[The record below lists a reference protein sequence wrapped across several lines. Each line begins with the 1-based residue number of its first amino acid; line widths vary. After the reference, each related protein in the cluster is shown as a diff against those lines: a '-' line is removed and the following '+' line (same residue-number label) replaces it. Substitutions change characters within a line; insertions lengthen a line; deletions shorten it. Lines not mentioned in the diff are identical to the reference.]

1 MKYLL
6 SIKEHAQWRS
16 GEVIPE
22 LIDFLNKNVKI
33 ESKKI
38 GDKILT
44 ILYFGSDRETLLT
57 SKKFIVSKILNE
69 LETQIT
75 RELGEIKEAD
85 LRKTCREFL
94 NSIKPEE
101 HLNEGLKEWATI
113 FATALT
119 LNLVPPQIAKADTET
134 KREWVKEKGN
144 ELVKS
149 VENISE
155 EDFKKLKSEIVTQS
169 IDQSTSLKKLNNL
182 LRSQKN
188 DISSDVVDLN
198 RFYEIKVF
206 HNKKIEKYIAIAIKK
221 DSIDGIVSKEKWEE
235 IKNSNNIINEGL
247 KEWATIFATAL
258 ALNLVPP
265 QIAKADTE
273 TKREWV
279 EEKGKEVVKESE
291 KVNPWERKNSKSNR
305 HFIRS
310 VSVGKA
316 DTKEGARQMAEK
328 SNLENI
334 QNQSQFILKL
344 VRSEFNLP
352 QREVKKPNIK
362 LEQRGFDENSGV
374 WFRKS
379 GNLEVV
385 YVTQEIEINSIR
397 DWVLKEL
404 KNEGIKPTPEFEQY
418 FVDALE
424 KLKDFNPQNNTDVE
438 TFINSTQTGSVVTGG
453 TWSENLLNYNPNQK
467 PPQMKEV
474 KPVQTPSHNAQLRA
488 AGHDSKLYKK
498 FFRCGRLR
506 ILN

>member
-6 SIKEHAQWRS
+6 SIKEHTEWRS
-16 GEVIPE
+16 GEIIPE
-22 LIDFLNKNVKI
+22 LINFLNRNVKI

-38 GDKILT
+38 GDRILT
-44 ILYFGSDRETLLT
+44 ILYFGSESETLLT
-57 SKKFIVSKILNE
+57 SKRFLVSKILNE
-69 LETQIT
+69 LETDIKE
-75 RELGEIKEAD
+75 ELGEIKEAD

-94 NSIKPEE
+94 NSINPEE
-101 HLNEGLKEWATI
+101 HL
-113 FATALT
+113 
-119 LNLVPPQIAKADTET
+119 
-134 KREWVKEKGN
+134 
-144 ELVKS
+144 
-149 VENISE
+149 
-155 EDFKKLKSEIVTQS
+155 
-169 IDQSTSLKKLNNL
+169 
-182 LRSQKN
+182 
-188 DISSDVVDLN
+188 
-198 RFYEIKVF
+198 
-206 HNKKIEKYIAIAIKK
+206 
-221 DSIDGIVSKEKWEE
+221 
-235 IKNSNNIINEGL
+235 NEGL

-273 TKREWV
+273 TKKEWV
-279 EEKGKEVVKESE
+279 EEKGNEIVKEVE

-316 DTKEGARQMAEK
+316 DTKEVARQMAEK

-334 QNQSQFILKL
+334 QNQSQFILKY

-352 QREVKKPNIK
+352 QKEVKKPNIK

-397 DWVLKEL
+397 EWVLKEL
-404 KNEGIKPTPEFEQY
+404 KKEGIKPTPEFEQY

-424 KLKDFNPQNNTDVE
+424 KLKDFSPENKQEVE
-438 TFINSTQTGSVVTGG
+438 SFLNSTQTGSVVSGG

-467 PPQMKEV
+467 PPEMREV

-488 AGHDSKLYKK
+488 AGHDSKLYRK

>member
-1 MKYLL
+1 MKYVL
-6 SIKEHAQWRS
+6 SINEYKKWRS
-16 GEVIPE
+16 GKVIPQLLE
-22 LIDFLNKNVKI
+22 FFDRNVKI
-33 ESKKI
+33 KSKKI
-38 GDKILT
+38 GEQTLT
-44 ILYFGSDRETLLT
+44 IFYFGFDSVT
-57 SKKFIVSKILNE
+57 SLSSKSLIVSKILNE
-69 LETQIT
+69 LDSEIT
-75 RELGEIKEAD
+75 EQVGNFEESD
-85 LRKTCREFL
+85 LRKSCREFI
-94 NSIKPEE
+94 NSINPEDY
-101 HLNEGLKEWATI
+101 LNEGLKEWATI
-113 FATALT
+113 FATALA

-134 KREWVKEKGN
+134 KKEWVEEKGN

-188 DISSDVVDLN
+188 DIYSDVVDLN

-206 HNKKIEKYIAIAIKK
+206 YNKKSEKYIAIAIKK
-221 DSIDGIVSKEKWEE
+221 DSIDGSVSKEKWEE

-273 TKREWV
+273 TKKEWV
-279 EEKGKEVVKESE
+279 EEKGEGIVKEIE

-305 HFIRS
+305 YFIRS

-316 DTKEGARQMAEK
+316 DTKEGARELAEK

-334 QNQSQFILKL
+334 QKQAQFILKS
-344 VRSEFNLP
+344 VRTEFNLP
-352 QREVKKPNIK
+352 QKEVNKPNIK
-362 LEQRGFDENSGV
+362 LEQRGLDEKSGV

-379 GNLEVV
+379 ENLSVT

-404 KNEGIKPTPEFEQY
+404 KKEGIKDKSEIDAF
-418 FVDALE
+418 FISALE
-424 KLKDFNPQNNTDVE
+424 KLKDFNPENKTDLE
-438 TFINSTQTGSVVTGG
+438 SFINSTQTGSRIYGG
-453 TWSENLLNYNPNQK
+453 TWTDNLLSYNPNQK
-467 PPQMKEV
+467 PPEV
-474 KPVQTPSHNAQLRA
+474 KEAKPIKTPSHNSQLRA
-488 AGHDSKLYKK
+488 AGHDSKLYRK